1 MFNVI
6 YFILYKNILR
16 GWLQKYIYILARY
29 EKCDGL
35 RYYLVK
41 DFAICGFINYNNRYV
56 FKKFREQ
63 YKATIGADFATKEL
77 EIGERVVTLQ
87 VSDFVLCN

>member
-1 MFNVI
+1 MWWSKVLFSQVS
-6 YFILYKNILR
+6 
-16 GWLQKYIYILARY
+16 
-29 EKCDGL
+29 
-35 RYYLVK
+35 
-41 DFAICGFINYNNRYV
+41 FAICGFINYNYRYV

-87 VSDFVLCN
+87 VSDFVL